1 MATGAPGAEESPTL
15 IIIEVISVNG
25 KPPGDPLAAEVDEL
39 GGNIGRAE
47 GNTLVLPD
55 PDKMISR
62 RHASIAFRGG
72 RYVISD
78 HGTAMPVYVNGRALG
93 NGQESPIDAGDEIRI
108 GGFTLVVKPGARAAT
123 PPSAVESPAAR
134 PGSARGGESRDD
146 PLQMLGSRGGSRSA
160 GVFDDLIAPAPKA
173 RPIA

>member
-25 KPPGDPLAAEVDEL
+25 KPPEDPLAAEVDEL

-72 RYVISD
+72 RYVICD

-93 NGQESPIDAGDEIRI
+93 NGQESPIDPGDEIRI
-108 GGFTLVVKPGARAAT
+108 GGFTLVVKPGARAPA
-123 PPSAVESPAAR
+123 SAVESPAAR
-134 PGSARGGESRDD
+134 PEPAPAGESKDD
-146 PLQMLGSRGGSRSA
+146 PLQMLGGRGGNRSA
-160 GVFDDLIAPAPKA
+160 GVFDDLIAPAPKS
-173 RPIA
+173 